1 MITINSDR
9 PNIVRGRTRLI
20 QPRGSISRRRQTS
33 ASASSGGS
41 IEAGGAAAAGS
52 ASIRLE
58 DIAGSAHDLA
68 PQPRHLNIDIAHI
81 AAELRRQRQFLAR
94 YRLAG
99 PLRQPDEQRGF
110 SGGQVNRLA
119 AAKQLA
125 AREIEP
131 AAAKTNL
138 APQGLGRWAALQQVA
153 DAQHQFARL
162 ERL

>member
-33 ASASSGGS
+33 ASA
-41 IEAGGAAAAGS
+41 GS

-58 DIAGSAHDLA
+58 DIAGSAHGLQIARIAGVALDLA